1 MDLLTPTFLIGSIF
15 TPQVIWGLLWGGLA
29 VITLSI
35 LILMQTRWGQAKPMS
50 KCVVLSVF
58 AHVLL
63 IGYAHTTEMFEDQP
77 ANHTKPIKFKLSS
90 VSFDQQKT
98 ENQDHEIEEA
108 KPWEVF
114 ATSDFPA
121 TTSTAIDSLDRKQS
135 EAQTVADVKSEIP
148 SAQLT
153 EATLPQT
160 SEVNSADIVDN
171 PTTPRFDNGVL
182 IDQVNVSVAEMEKPI
197 QIAVVEPVQ
206 QQPSVIPGLARAAI
220 GSKATKNIQRFPT
233 TKPKIFDVN
242 SGSSIQTLTQN
253 IVTERPAEAIAGEDD
268 RLKQSDNHQEFNNN
282 QPSNSS
288 VVETESRSKPANQ
301 FVSQR
306 TPAIVM
312 PSEEQLFEQFAKGN
326 IPTPN
331 TDRRL
336 MNEMPLPLA
345 MQARV
350 AENQKKIIE
359 SQGGNPQ
366 IEASIEAALVWLV
379 ANQTDDGSWDASQH
393 ESGKEKKNLGHD
405 RFGAGAN
412 ADSGIT
418 GLAVLA
424 FLAKGHSHLEG
435 KHRTTVQHGL
445 EYIVNHQA
453 SNGSL
458 AGDARMFAQMYC
470 HGMAMLAL
478 SEAYAMTRDERLRPF
493 LDNAID
499 YTVSSQHQTTGG
511 WRYQPG
517 DIGDMS
523 QFGWQVMA
531 LHSAHLAG
539 VEVPDKTQL
548 LMARFLND
556 ASSGQA
562 GGLASYRKGE
572 KVTAPM
578 TAEALVCRIFIQQ
591 YDDEQTLKEASDY
604 IARFEPGPGKMNLY
618 YWYYAT
624 LGLHQLQDENWERW
638 SKKIQTQL
646 MATQQLQGP
655 NTGSWK
661 PDTEWGNYGG
671 RVYSTALATLSLE
684 VYFRYLPLYKGSDAP
699 RRLPVASRMAAPIR
713 ISSLP
718 E

>member
-1 MDLLTPTFLIGSIF
+1 MDLLTPTFLIASII

-50 KCVVLSVF
+50 KCVVLSIF
-58 AHVLL
+58 AHLLL
-63 IGYAHTTEMFEDQP
+63 IGYAHTTQMFDQQP
-77 ANHTKPIKFKLSS
+77 ANETKLFEFKLSN
-90 VSFDQQKT
+90 VSFEMKET
-98 ENQDHEIEEA
+98 EKKDNKQEEA
-108 KPWEVF
+108 KPWNTF
-114 ATSDFPA
+114 ATSDYPE
-121 TTSTAIDSLDRKQS
+121 TSSTAIDPLERKPAESQS
-135 EAQTVADVKSEIP
+135 VAEVKSQIP
-148 SAQLT
+148 SAQIT
-153 EATLPQT
+153 NSSLPQT
-160 SEVNSADIVDN
+160 AKLNYPKVADN
-171 PTTPRFDNGVL
+171 PTEPGLKNGQL
-182 IDQVNVSVAEMEKPI
+182 IDQVNVSVAEIKQPVHSKES
-197 QIAVVEPVQ
+197 VPVQ
-206 QQPSVIPGLARAAI
+206 QKESLIPDLARATI
-220 GSKATKNIQRFPT
+220 GPSVSEMVKRFPSVKPITSNLDASNNIQ
-233 TKPKIFDVN
+233 
-242 SGSSIQTLTQN
+242 SLTQS

-268 RLKQSDNHQEFNNN
+268 RLKQSDNQLKFKDN
-282 QPSNSS
+282 QASQSRVADSESVPKSS
-288 VVETESRSKPANQ
+288 NQ
-301 FVSQR
+301 FISQR
-306 TPAIVM
+306 SPAVVM
-312 PSEEQLFEQFAKGN
+312 PSEEQLFEQFAKGS
-326 IPTPN
+326 IPTPS

-350 AENQKKIIE
+350 AENQTTIIE

-366 IEASIEAALVWLV
+366 IEASIKAALIWLV
-379 ANQTDDGSWDASQH
+379 SNQTDDGSWDASQH
-393 ESGKEKKNLGHD
+393 GSGKEKKNLGHD
-405 RFGAGAN
+405 RYGAGAN

-435 KHRTTVQHGL
+435 KHRSTVQHGL
-445 EYIVNHQA
+445 EYIVNNQS

-458 AGDARMFAQMYC
+458 AGEARMFAQMYC
-470 HGMAMLAL
+470 HGMALLAL

-493 LDNAID
+493 LDSAIA
-499 YTVSSQHQTTGG
+499 YTVSTQHQTTGG

-539 VEVPDKTQL
+539 IEVPEKTQL

-562 GGLASYRKGE
+562 GGLGSYRKGE

-578 TAEALVCRIFIQQ
+578 TAEALVCRVFLQQ
-591 YDDEQTLKEASDY
+591 YDDEETLREASNF

-624 LGLHQLQDENWERW
+624 LGLHQLQDENWNRW
-638 SKKIQTQL
+638 SSKIQSKL

-713 ISSLP
+713 VSSLP
-718 E
+718 D